1 MISVATGILLGLM
14 TATDPAPPGVR
25 EMPSGV
31 LAECEDFEL
40 GGKWKLQN
48 DKKHPGYSGKGCIV
62 ETAAA
67 AIARSAP
74 FKTLTVARPGRHNVW
89 VRAYLGGPP
98 NQGMHDRELIVRV
111 NDKLFEAT
119 HRGLRGDRFAW
130 EFAGT
135 VEIGGD
141 RTARIEIHDLG
152 RRPAVVDCVL
162 LTDDLEFKP
171 AGWTEN
177 SRRPSLTVPFRP
189 PKVDAVKAEP
199 CQLPKAAKEHV
210 ENVTDSRHAYQVLVD
225 GTLDEFNTA
234 NYPETYGMST
244 RLESKFQPNEYL
256 VMENTGRADVVNP
269 RIVING
275 RRNWYSADDILAGI
289 LKPGMTDAEKAIAVW
304 KHAASNDVQCHENNR
319 RVGPYYPED
328 RSHPWRNTFKERGD
342 PVKAANSYYC
352 SGCQLSATNCVVLLR
367 HAGLAARA
375 VWMCPRNMYE
385 NHCVAEAWYD
395 GGWRLLDPECRSF
408 YLESDNTT
416 IASYETLHKNPSLV
430 ARTHEGGFA
439 GPDRNRT
446 HAKAYESYYPPP
458 VMPVGRW
465 VSTMAMTLRP
475 GEKFIWRWDHT
486 GKFRCGQ
493 NPRNRNYLPY
503 RLANGK
509 LIYRPDL
516 SGPDFR
522 KGILSEDNIKT
533 TFEDGKL
540 AAVHPEIAGDEAFI
554 SYRFKTA
561 YPIVG
566 GVVGGKFHRKTKN
579 DLCKIYISIGDSDW
593 TEVWS
598 ADETGELE
606 RYFNVD
612 ELMGVKPGA
621 ARYECYIKYELSANS
636 AVTDAGLSEVTM
648 ELDVQMSGAGLPS
661 LSVGSNEVVYRD
673 ETAAGRSIRLTHGWK
688 ESTATRPPLPSAGPL
703 APADGAIVPIG
714 GIKKLA
720 WAVARD
726 PEGKGIA
733 DYHVQ
738 LSPRQDMLHA
748 VSPNFDRL
756 TFSSEP
762 EWDVPQGW
770 FVNGRIYYWRVRAR
784 DKWGAWS
791 GWSDVWT
798 FQVGG

>member
-1 MISVATGILLGLM
+1 MISATTGILLGLM
-14 TATDPAPPGVR
+14 TAVDPAPPGVR

-31 LAECEDFEL
+31 LVECEDFKLE
-40 GGKWKLQN
+40 GKWRFEA
-48 DKKHPGYSGKGCIV
+48 DKKHPGFSGRGYVI
-62 ETAAA
+62 ETASA
-67 AIARSAP
+67 AIASTAP
-74 FKTLTVARPGRHNVW
+74 FKTVTVVRPGRHNVW

-98 NQGMHDRELIVRV
+98 NQGMHDRELIVQV
-111 NDKLFEAT
+111 NDKLFGAT

-171 AGWTEN
+171 ISWTEN

-199 CQLPKAAKEHV
+199 YRLTKAAKEHV
-210 ENVTDSRHAYQVLVD
+210 QKIADSCQAYQVELG

-244 RLESKFQPNEYL
+244 RLESKFQPNEHL
-256 VMENTGRADVVNP
+256 VIENTGRADIVNP

-289 LKPGMTDAEKAIAVW
+289 LKPGMTDAEKAVAIW
-304 KHAASNDVQCHENNR
+304 KHAAANEVQCHENNR

-328 RSHPWRNTFKERGD
+328 RSHPWRNTFKERGN
-342 PVKAANSYYC
+342 PVKAANCYYC

-395 GGWRLLDPECRSF
+395 GGWHLLDPECRSF

-416 IASYETLHKNPSLV
+416 IASYETLHKNPALV

-439 GPDRNRT
+439 GPDRDRT
-446 HAKAYESYYPPP
+446 HAKAYEDYYPPP

-516 SGPDFR
+516 SSPNFR

-566 GVVGGKFHRKTKN
+566 GVVGGKFHRKTKS
-579 DLCKIYISIGDSDW
+579 DVCKIYISIGDSDW

-606 RYFNVD
+606 RYFAVD
-612 ELMGVKPGA
+612 DLMEVKPSA
-621 ARYECYIKYELSANS
+621 ARYECYVKYELLAHRTI
-636 AVTDAGLSEVTM
+636 TDAGLSGVYM

-673 ETAAGRSIRLTHGWK
+673 ETAAGKSIRVTHGWK
-688 ESTATRPPLPSAGPL
+688 ESAATRPPLPPTGPL
-703 APADGAIVPIG
+703 APADGATVAIG
-714 GIKKLA
+714 GTKKLV

-726 PEGKGIA
+726 PEGEGVA

-738 LSPRQDMLHA
+738 LSAGQDMLHA

-756 TFSSEP
+756 TFSGEP

-770 FVNGRIYYWRVRAR
+770 FVKGRTYYWRVRAR

-798 FQVGG
+798 FQVGE